1 MTDIVT
7 LGEAK
12 AWLRVSGDDENE
24 TIALLIKAAS
34 DAVGDLADLWD
45 GTGEAPARLKL
56 AVLTR
61 IATSFD
67 NRERTDGSVGEPRLI
82 GPLHKITM

>member
-1 MTDIVT
+1 MADIVT
-7 LGEAK
+7 LAEAK
-12 AWLRVSGDDENE
+12 AWLRVISNSEDD
-24 TIALLIKAAS
+24 TLAMLITAAS

-61 IATSFD
+61 VATSFD
-67 NRERTDGSVGEPRLI
+67 NRERTDASAGEPRLI
-82 GPLHKITM
+82 GPMHTVTL